1 MTCGRGYPVSRNGA
15 HEARPHMFPTCHS
28 VTGERNY
35 LSPLAAVWSAWKLRG
50 EVFPHS
56 FDGCCDSST
65 LHQGVFQFRA
75 ASVKSAR
82 CTSHEPLN
90 VRRVKR
96 VHFDDCIEVAVCT
109 EHGCKLYSTF
119 VAQDALKEWNDKPWH
134 YCPKP
139 PSRRFSWRKLT
150 NLVYPFCRFDDNA
163 SHVISGN
170 DGQDDLMWCPNMLDA
185 EYGIESNGNED
196 AFEAVYH
203 ENVLSVP
210 EMQGKRTCSDVLRDI
225 TNLDP
230 DDLNQVKGLHDAPL
244 SILTA
249 SSSHQRRCFQIN
261 YNPINS
267 NQMPTGLLADKE
279 NCDEASVVQ
288 TGRPI
293 PRTLQNSPMNMQQAF
308 QLHAF
313 QEGHAQ
319 HFDGNDD
326 TQGEGS
332 EGSAGYSPDGSPGPS
347 EVQSLNSDSDRQ
359 DVILFHLDDHPIR
372 AFINWNSYEEM
383 ITEIA
388 HHFGLRREDVVEAYE
403 VVVSPPD
410 IGIEVVPTIVH
421 VFGDIPPESTDRLVL
436 VDIEYHARRIEHNFE
451 VVHMSVGL

>member
-1 MTCGRGYPVSRNGA
+1 MTSLGITAPSLPVVAS
-15 HEARPHMFPTCHS
+15 H
-28 VTGERNY
+28 GE
-35 LSPLAAVWSAWKLRG
+35 
-50 EVFPHS
+50 
-56 FDGCCDSST
+56 
-65 LHQGVFQFRA
+65 
-75 ASVKSAR
+75 
-82 CTSHEPLN
+82 
-90 VRRVKR
+90 
-96 VHFDDCIEVAVCT
+96 
-109 EHGCKLYSTF
+109 
-119 VAQDALKEWNDKPWH
+119 
-134 YCPKP
+134 
-139 PSRRFSWRKLT
+139 KLT

-293 PRTLQNSPMNMQQAF
+293 PRTLKNSPMNMQQAF

-332 EGSAGYSPDGSPGPS
+332 EGVS
-347 EVQSLNSDSDRQ
+347 R
-359 DVILFHLDDHPIR
+359 LF
-372 AFINWNSYEEM
+372 S
-383 ITEIA
+383 
-388 HHFGLRREDVVEAYE
+388 
-403 VVVSPPD
+403 
-410 IGIEVVPTIVH
+410 
-421 VFGDIPPESTDRLVL
+421 
-436 VDIEYHARRIEHNFE
+436 
-451 VVHMSVGL
+451 